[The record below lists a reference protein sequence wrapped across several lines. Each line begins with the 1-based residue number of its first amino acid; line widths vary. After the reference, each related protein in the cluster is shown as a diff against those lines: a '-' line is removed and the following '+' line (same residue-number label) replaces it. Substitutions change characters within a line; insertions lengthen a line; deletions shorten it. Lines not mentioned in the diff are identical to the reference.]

1 MRQHEPGLTL
11 GSLRMTLHAIGNA
24 NATAT
29 HWLHASEA
37 KSKIA
42 ILLMD
47 GEHSAGTIQPNV
59 TAELAASF

>member
-1 MRQHEPGLTL
+1 
-11 GSLRMTLHAIGNA
+11 MTLHAIGNA